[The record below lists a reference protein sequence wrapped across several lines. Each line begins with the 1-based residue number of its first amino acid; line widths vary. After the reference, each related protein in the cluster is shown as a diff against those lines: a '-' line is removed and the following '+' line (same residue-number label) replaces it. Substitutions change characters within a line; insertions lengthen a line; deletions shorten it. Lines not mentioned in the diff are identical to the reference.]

1 MESNHKLLLH
11 TCCAPCVLKC
21 TEILQ
26 ENNIDFV
33 LYWFNPNIHPWTEY
47 NSRKT
52 NLIKFAKEQ
61 NIDYIVN
68 DNYGLREFILKISPD
83 FEFKKRCVECYKIRL
98 ENTVLYAKEYNYEY
112 FSTSL
117 LISPYQDHEFIKK
130 TCEDLSQKYNIKFF
144 YYDFRP
150 YFREGQ
156 QIAREKNI
164 YMQKYCGCI
173 FSEEERY
180 NKNKFKY

>member
-1 MESNHKLLLH
+1 MKTNMKLLLH
-11 TCCAPCVLKC
+11 TCCAPCVIKC
-21 TEILQ
+21 TEILK
-26 ENNIDFV
+26 NNNMDFV

-52 NLIKFAKEQ
+52 SLINFAEEQ
-61 NIDYIVN
+61 NINYIIN
-68 DNYGLREFILKISPD
+68 DNYGLREFILNVSPG

-98 ENTVLYAKEYNYEY
+98 ENTVKYAKDNNYEY

-130 TCEDLSQKYNIKFF
+130 TCENLSKAYNIKFF
-144 YYDFRP
+144 YHDFRP

-156 QIAREKNI
+156 QEARKKNI

-180 NKNKFKY
+180 KKPTNTQ